1 MYGGTSGDL
10 KMPSHFKRKTG
21 KARKKA
27 LKEHQKA
34 LKKKKSRRKK

>member
-1 MYGGTSGDL
+1 MYGGTSGAL
-10 KMPSHFKRKTG
+10 KVPTHYKRKTG

-27 LKEHQKA
+27 LGEHRKA